1 MPQFLLLIAILG
13 LISSTGFLLLVIVA
27 ALRFRQRARR
37 ADAAPRLSDQEFPPV
52 SVIKPVCGLEPML
65 EQNLESLFQ
74 QDYPTFE
81 LIFGARTADDPAIA
95 VVNQLRCRYPERQ
108 GALRFFR
115 RADLAQPSRLL
126 RA

>member
-13 LISSTGFLLLVIVA
+13 LVSSTCFLLLVIVA
-27 ALRFRQRARR
+27 ALRFRRRARR
-37 ADAAPRLSDQEFPPV
+37 ADAADRLSDQEFPPV

-65 EQNLESLFQ
+65 EQNLETLFQ

-95 VVNQLRCRYPERQ
+95 VVSQLRRRYPDVKVRCVFS
-108 GALRFFR
+108 GDPIWPNPRV
-115 RADLAQPSRLL
+115 
-126 RA
+126 